1 MGAGRAAMRAG
12 LLLAA
17 VLPGLAM
24 PVRAG
29 VWVEPG
35 DPRLRADIE
44 LMKAH
49 GLIKGPV
56 DSWPLPWRTI
66 DDALAVAASHPLPPA
81 VRAAVRRVAALSA
94 RQQERNRFEARASFT
109 SEPALV
115 RDFASPAR
123 NAADLQLRAEH
134 DLGPEFTFTYGASYT
149 SPGTDRQAITTARGN
164 GFSLRPLQAA
174 AVIENVIVYAGYTE
188 LWWGAGHDGALLFS
202 TSARP
207 FPKAGIKLADAR
219 RIDAPVLRWLGPMRF
234 DIFAGVLDEAR
245 DFRNTAVGGM
255 RVEFEPTPGLT
266 VGLSRGLQL
275 CGEGRP
281 CGLGTILRAIIGLG
295 DLDNTGTP
303 FEPGNQLAGF
313 DLQYRFPLG
322 RGGDAATLY
331 FDTIAEDEDNIIIEQ
346 FARQGGIRLAGP
358 VGTQGASYTFGIEMT
373 DTLASTFFG
382 PRRFPGSM
390 YNNFI
395 YTDGFTYQR
404 RPIGF
409 SLDGDAR
416 MFTVHGSHTDLRNRR
431 WHGAFRLVDLNVSA
445 GRLNPD
451 FRFNRVSQSRE
462 RITMA
467 TAGVQW
473 PTRLGD
479 LRFEARVQ
487 DNAPDTPGRA
497 PLRVEGEFGWTTRF

>member
-1 MGAGRAAMRAG
+1 MR
-12 LLLAA
+12 LTITLRLRLLAW
-17 VLPGLAM
+17 GLMLALCG
-24 PVRAG
+24 PAAG
-29 VWVEPG
+29 SVWVEPG
-35 DPRLRADIE
+35 DRRLRADIE

-49 GLIKGPV
+49 GLIKGPI
-56 DSWPLPWRTI
+56 DSWPLPWRSI
-66 DDALAVAASHPLPPA
+66 EDAIAVAGQHALPPA
-81 VRAAVRRVAALSA
+81 VEAAVRRVAALA
-94 RQQERNRFEARASFT
+94 ERQQSRSRFEARASVT
-109 SEPALV
+109 NEPALV
-115 RDFASPAR
+115 RDFGSPAR

-134 DLGPEFTFTYGASYT
+134 DLAPEVTFTYGVSYT
-149 SPGTDRQAITTARGN
+149 SPGTDRQAITTERGN
-164 GFSLRPLQAA
+164 GFSLRPLQVA
-174 AVIENVIVYAGYTE
+174 AVVENLILYAGYTE
-188 LWWGAGHDGALLFS
+188 LWWGPGQDGALLFS

-207 FPKAGIKLADAR
+207 FPKAGVKLADAR

-234 DIFAGVLDEAR
+234 DIFAGVLDEER
-245 DFRNTAVGGM
+245 DFRNTVVGGM

-281 CGLGTILRAIIGLG
+281 CGIGTILRAIIGLG

-313 DLQYRFPLG
+313 DLQYRFPIG

-346 FARQGGIRLAGP
+346 FARQGGVRFAGP
-358 VGTQGASYTFGIEMT
+358 VGTRGASYSFGVEIT

-404 RPIGF
+404 RPIGY

-416 MFTVHGSHTDLRNRR
+416 MFTVHGSHTDLSNRR
-431 WHGAFRLVDLNVSA
+431 WYGAFRLIDLNVSA

-451 FRFNRVSQSRE
+451 LVVNRVSQSRE
-462 RITMA
+462 RIAMA
-467 TAGVQW
+467 SAGVEW
-473 PTRLGD
+473 PTRVGD

-497 PLRVEGEFGWTTRF
+497 PLRVQGEFGWVTRF